1 MEDDVVI
8 KAEGL
13 WKRYGIPPE
22 KNLPTYLAS
31 LGYNFLLGKSLRRWS
46 KDDSGIW
53 ALRDV
58 SFEVKRGEAF
68 GIIGRNGSGKST
80 LLKILAGT
88 SPPTFGKITVKGRVF
103 SMIELSAGMNPELS
117 GRENVRLLA
126 TVMGFSPR
134 WIARKLPEIEDFCEL
149 EEWFDRPVWQY
160 SSGMM
165 ARLGFAVAINVD
177 ADVLL
182 IDEVMA
188 VGDLAFQRKSYE
200 WFEKNTNNKTIVV
213 VSHSLAQIARI
224 CNKTIVLDKGEQLFY
239 GEASKGITVYEDLV
253 RTEIQ
258 SKISAHG
265 NNKTFQIS
273 YDFGE
278 VSLLSAELFSNNEK
292 VDVINSGDP
301 IDIIINIKVHQSF
314 PEIRITVVIEDI
326 RNIGIVWF
334 RPIISQAEIGEYSI
348 HIKVPELWLTK
359 GQYFMRIGGTV
370 GTIKKRSF
378 NIQNVLSF
386 YVIQE
391 SMLDVEYSGYYSPPY
406 SCSISINNSFDGNL
420 NNLGG

>member
-1 MEDDVVI
+1 METFYDHNEVQNMEDDVVI

-165 ARLGFAVAINVD
+165 ARLGFAVAINV
-177 ADVLL
+177 
-182 IDEVMA
+182 
-188 VGDLAFQRKSYE
+188 
-200 WFEKNTNNKTIVV
+200 
-213 VSHSLAQIARI
+213 
-224 CNKTIVLDKGEQLFY
+224 
-239 GEASKGITVYEDLV
+239 
-253 RTEIQ
+253 
-258 SKISAHG
+258 
-265 NNKTFQIS
+265 
-273 YDFGE
+273 
-278 VSLLSAELFSNNEK
+278 
-292 VDVINSGDP
+292 
-301 IDIIINIKVHQSF
+301 
-314 PEIRITVVIEDI
+314 
-326 RNIGIVWF
+326 
-334 RPIISQAEIGEYSI
+334 
-348 HIKVPELWLTK
+348 
-359 GQYFMRIGGTV
+359 
-370 GTIKKRSF
+370 
-378 NIQNVLSF
+378 
-386 YVIQE
+386 
-391 SMLDVEYSGYYSPPY
+391 MLM
-406 SCSISINNSFDGNL
+406 CC
-420 NNLGG
+420 